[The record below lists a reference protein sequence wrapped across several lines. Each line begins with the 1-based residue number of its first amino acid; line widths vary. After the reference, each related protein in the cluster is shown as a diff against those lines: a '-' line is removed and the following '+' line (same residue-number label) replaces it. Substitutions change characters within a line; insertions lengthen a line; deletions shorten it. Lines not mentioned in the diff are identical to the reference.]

1 MESPAFEVRLGQTHS
16 LSLPEEIVKPFLEK
30 GHQRVHI
37 RADFEG
43 NSIQFHGA
51 IQKRG
56 EGYYLMFGKQNQKS
70 LGVFPNDYFQL
81 QFFEDTSKYGVETP
95 EEFDAVL
102 LSDPEAMELFESL
115 TTGKKRGL
123 IYTILRYKSSQTRID
138 KALILCENLK
148 RGIRDPRE
156 LFRPF

>member
-1 MESPAFEVRLGQTHS
+1 MESPVFEVRLGQTHS
-16 LSLPEEIVKPFLEK
+16 LSIPEEIVKPFLEK
-30 GHQRVHI
+30 GHQRVEI
-37 RADFEG
+37 VARFEG
-43 NSIQFHGA
+43 VSIRFHGA

-56 EGYYLMFGKQNQKS
+56 KGYYLMFGKQNQKS

-81 QFFEDTSKYGVETP
+81 QFFEDTSKYGVEMP

-102 LSDPEAMELFESL
+102 QSDPEAMELFESL
-115 TTGKKRGL
+115 TMGKKRGL
-123 IYTILRYKSSQTRID
+123 IYAILRYKSSQTRID

>member
-1 MESPAFEVRLGQTHS
+1 MKSPVFEVRLGQTHS
-16 LSLPEEIVKPFLEK
+16 LELPEKIVKPFLDK
-30 GHQRVHI
+30 GQQRVEI
-37 RADFEG
+37 NAEFEG
-43 NSIQFHGA
+43 NSIRFHGA

-56 EGYYLMFGKQNQKS
+56 GGYYLMFGKQNQKS

-81 QFFEDTSKYGVETP
+81 QFFEDTSKYGVEMP

-102 LSDPEAMELFESL
+102 QSDPEAMDLFESL
-115 TTGKKRGL
+115 TMGKKRGL
-123 IYTILRYKSSQTRID
+123 IYAILRYKSSQTRID

-156 LFRPF
+156 LFRPI